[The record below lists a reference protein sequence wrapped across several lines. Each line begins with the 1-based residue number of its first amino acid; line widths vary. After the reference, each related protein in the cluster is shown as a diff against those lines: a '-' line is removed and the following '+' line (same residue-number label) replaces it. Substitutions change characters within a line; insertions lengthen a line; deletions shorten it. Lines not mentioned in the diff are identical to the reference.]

1 MSVTM
6 EQAILVGAVVLF
18 VLFLLWNGLL
28 RAPLK
33 RSARARLETPGGAD
47 AELTGLLDQL
57 RNGAQ
62 TGPVLAKIKKRVANT
77 TDPKLQAVYLCA
89 AGDVLRCTVSRR
101 GTALRYYVKALGL
114 DPTCIAARHG
124 MRALLLSQ
132 RRGFKLEQI
141 YWTILSRLD
150 FVDHDCGAVVAVW
163 QELADL
169 LARRRSGRARARALQ
184 TLLDHVVASREECV
198 PDDEPAEG
206 SQPPDCLED

>member
-1 MSVTM
+1 MSIAM

-47 AELTGLLDQL
+47 AELTALLDEL

-62 TGPVLAKIKKRVANT
+62 TSVVLSKIKKRVSRVSGPT
-77 TDPKLQAVYLCA
+77 LQAVYLCA

-101 GTALRYYVKALGL
+101 GTALRYYVKALDL
-114 DPTCIAARHG
+114 DPSCVAARHG

-132 RRGFKLEQI
+132 RRGFKLEQL
-141 YWTILSRLD
+141 YWRVLARLD
-150 FVDHDCGAVVAVW
+150 FASTDCGEVVAVW
-163 QELADL
+163 QELAEL
-169 LARRRSGRARARALQ
+169 LARRRSGQARAAAIQAL
-184 TLLDHVVASREECV
+184 LNHLASAREECT
-198 PDDEPAEG
+198 PSDSTPADPGCVE
-206 SQPPDCLED
+206 E